1 MHQQGIEGSAGE
13 RTPAVGTWP
22 SAARTV
28 LGWQEGGFFFFGL
41 AGCDGSPGYW
51 QSLTKRELKKQHQR
65 YCVSEKSQAPIPL

>member
-28 LGWQEGGFFFFGL
+28 LGWQEGGFLFFFGSQAATDL
-41 AGCDGSPGYW
+41 EDTGSP
-51 QSLTKRELKKQHQR
+51 
-65 YCVSEKSQAPIPL
+65 